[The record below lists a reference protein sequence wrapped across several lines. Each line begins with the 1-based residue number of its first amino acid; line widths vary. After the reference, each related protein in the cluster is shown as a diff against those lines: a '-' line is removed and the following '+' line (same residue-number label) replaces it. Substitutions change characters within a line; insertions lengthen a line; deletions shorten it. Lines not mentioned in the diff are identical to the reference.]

1 MKRSIFLVLFLL
13 LPNPIFAYSDFVTA
27 QSYLLIDKDSLQIIE
42 GKDFEKRLPPAS
54 TTKVVTALIALD
66 RLSGN
71 EFITPPRDILSIPP
85 SKMGLRP
92 GKKYR
97 AIDLIKGMLIKSAND
112 AAYAIACHIGGNEEG
127 FSELMNEKV
136 REIGARNSNFKNA
149 SGLYDPD
156 QYTTCYDLAL
166 IFRYALKSHRFREI
180 LSTRYFDFKDGKRVV
195 RFQNHDRFLFC
206 FGPAIG
212 GKTGFT
218 RASRHSYVGAFEKDG
233 KIYILSMLG
242 SEDLW
247 GDALCILRN
256 LFEEVPKNKEI
267 ENAKAKDVMLTSYK
281 KKKAKAGNISKRK
294 IR

>member
-136 REIGARNSNFKNA
+136 REIGARNSHFRNA

-281 KKKAKAGNISKRK
+281 KKKAKARNISKRK

>member
-27 QSYLLIDKDSLQIIE
+27 QSYLLIDKDSLQIVE

-136 REIGARNSNFKNA
+136 REIGARNSHFRNA

-281 KKKAKAGNISKRK
+281 KKKAKARNISKRK

>member
-1 MKRSIFLVLFLL
+1 MRRSIFFVLFLL

-27 QSYLLIDKDSLQIIE
+27 QSYLLIDNDSLQIIE

-112 AAYAIACHIGGNEEG
+112 AAYAIACHIGGNEER

-136 REIGARNSNFKNA
+136 REIGARNSNFRNA

-281 KKKAKAGNISKRK
+281 KKKAKARNISKRK
-294 IR
+294 IK